1 MRSNNSQQNL
11 KFSSKGSFFFSSL
24 FFGSKAFRHC
34 LLSAFWVVSAMGCVQ
49 ILETNE
55 KAEGVNLFPLSN
67 PQPYSSILESSYH
80 AAESLGKG
88 LQLRNY
94 GTNRPIL
101 VASFVNIDDLNQ
113 SSTLGRIISEQVA
126 SRLAQQGFQ
135 IIETKLRQG
144 SIFVQK
150 GKGEFL
156 LSRDLLNLSSNQGA
170 QAVLVGTYAVSEHF
184 IFISSRVVR
193 TKDSS
198 VISGYDYELPQ
209 DKTTRSML

>member
-1 MRSNNSQQNL
+1 MHSNDNKQNFRFASKNSY
-11 KFSSKGSFFFSSL
+11 FFSSL
-24 FFGSKAFRHC
+24 FFASKAFRHC
-34 LLSAFWVVSAMGCVQ
+34 LLSALWIVSAMGCVQ
-49 ILETNE
+49 IQKSNE
-55 KAEGVNLFPLSN
+55 KTEGVNLFPLST
-67 PQPYSSILESSYH
+67 PQPYSTILESSYH
-80 AAESLGKG
+80 AAENLGKG

-94 GTNRPIL
+94 GTDRPIL
-101 VASFVNIDDLNQ
+101 VASFVNIDDLDQ

-135 IIETKLRQG
+135 VIETKLRQG